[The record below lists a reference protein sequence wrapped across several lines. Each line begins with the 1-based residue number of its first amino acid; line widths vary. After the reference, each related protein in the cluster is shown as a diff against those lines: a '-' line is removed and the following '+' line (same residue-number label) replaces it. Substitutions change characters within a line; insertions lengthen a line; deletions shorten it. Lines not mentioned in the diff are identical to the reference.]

1 MYSIERSDYEQYS
14 SLIYIRCT
22 LEADWGRRK
31 CTKSLCFLFLY
42 LSFCRVKRRNDIR
55 ERKNEEGRREG
66 ECVCLTIRLK
76 LAECVRACVLA
87 IDVTLSVCHFLLAA
101 TFSEMSKDYLEGH
114 KIFEKISFHH
124 TIELR
129 SNLDI
134 L

>member
-1 MYSIERSDYEQYS
+1 MCLFNNSF
-14 SLIYIRCT
+14 
-22 LEADWGRRK
+22 EASG
-31 CTKSLCFLFLY
+31 
-42 LSFCRVKRRNDIR
+42 
-55 ERKNEEGRREG
+55 
-66 ECVCLTIRLK
+66 
-76 LAECVRACVLA
+76 VRACVRA